1 MPGSAEAGRREPGTP
16 AMEPARADGTDGS
29 PIGVRR
35 LLRRQLDHY
44 PSRSTRIVCLA
55 IVVATTILFYYQY
68 YLISG
73 VGAQVIAGTGMSFRT
88 YVDINVLSALAS
100 ALTSIAGGVT
110 DRYGRA
116 NVVTVG
122 VLGCALVC
130 LLGFP
135 LWHGTVGVGV
145 LYGLLGALEGLVL
158 VATPA
163 LVRDFSPQLGRATA
177 MGFWTIGPVAGS
189 LVVSAVV
196 SNTIGHLHPWP
207 DQYII
212 AGVVGLVVFAIS
224 ALFLRELSP
233 RLRNQVV
240 VSEQD
245 RLLVELRARGLDVEQ
260 ALRRP
265 FRQMLRLDIL
275 GSAVAVSLF
284 LIIYFIAVGFFPIFF
299 QATFGYS
306 ASQANALGD
315 YMWGFQVLALVLIG
329 ALSDRLRVRKPF
341 MVVGGLG
348 AIALSITFI
357 EQIADPHTSF
367 TTFAVLLSLLAL
379 FLGIAFAPW
388 MAGFTETVERRNPAL
403 SATGLALWGLV
414 IRIVVTV
421 SIFIGPAIVSTV
433 TTLVDQG
440 PPVAADAAGHDPAL
454 TPAQNAVVRAVV
466 ADPGIVTRAE
476 RLAKRYAPELATA
489 QALSPSTE
497 AVLQKDPGNTQA
509 LAAAVGQIAAHLH
522 VTSAQA
528 LLRLVALG
536 SVPAS
541 DLAFL
546 AHYGPALENPKVQSV
561 LRYLQHEGP
570 VVQADQRR
578 SVGQWQ
584 RYFWVAVAG
593 QVVFLPLIFV
603 MAGEWDPRRARER
616 EAAHRRQVEAELAR
630 LGAPS

>member
-1 MPGSAEAGRREPGTP
+1 MA
-16 AMEPARADGTDGS
+16 
-29 PIGVRR
+29 
-35 LLRRQLDHY
+35 
-44 PSRSTRIVCLA
+44 CLA

-100 ALTSIAGGVT
+100 AISSVAGGVT

-135 LWHGTVGVGV
+135 LWHGTVGVAV
-145 LYGLLGALEGLVL
+145 MYALLGALEGLVL

-207 DQYII
+207 DQYVI
-212 AGVVGLVVFAIS
+212 AGIVGLAIFVIS

-233 RLRNQVV
+233 RLRNQIM

-245 RLLVELRARGLDVEQ
+245 RLLVELRARGLDVDQ

-265 FRQMLRLDIL
+265 FRQMLRLDVL
-275 GSAVAVSLF
+275 GSAIAVSVF

-299 QATFGYS
+299 EATFNYS
-306 ASQANALGD
+306 ASTANALGD
-315 YMWGFQVLALVLIG
+315 YMWGFQVVALVLIG
-329 ALSDRLRVRKPF
+329 LLSDRLRVRKPF

-348 AIALSITFI
+348 AIALTIALI
-357 EQIADPHTSF
+357 EQVGDPHTGF
-367 TTFAVLLSLLAL
+367 ATFAVLLSLLAL

-403 SATGLALWGLV
+403 TATGLSLWGLV

-421 SIFIGPAIVSTV
+421 SIFVGPFIVSTA
-433 TTLVDQG
+433 TTLVDEG
-440 PPVAADAAGHDPAL
+440 PTVAADAAGHDPAL
-454 TPAQNAVVRAVV
+454 TAAQNAVVKAVV
-466 ADPGIVTRAE
+466 ADPSIVTRAQS
-476 RLAKRYAPELATA
+476 LGSHYAPELATA
-489 QALSPSTE
+489 EALDPATRAALQANPHDNAAIS
-497 AVLQKDPGNTQA
+497 
-509 LAAAVGQIAAHLH
+509 AAVGQIASRLH
-522 VTSAQA
+522 VSDSQA
-528 LLRLVALG
+528 LLRLLALA
-536 SVPAS
+536 SVPSS
-541 DLAFL
+541 DLSFL
-546 AHYGPALENPKVQSV
+546 ARYGPALENPKVQAV
-561 LRYLQHEGP
+561 LRTLQREGP
-570 VVQADQRR
+570 VVEADQRR

-584 RYFWVAVAG
+584 TYFWVAVGG
-593 QVVFLPLIFV
+593 QVLFLPLIFV
-603 MAGEWDPRRARER
+603 MAGDWDPRRARQR
-616 EAAHRRQVEAELAR
+616 EAEHRAQVEAELAR
-630 LGAPS
+630 LGVAS